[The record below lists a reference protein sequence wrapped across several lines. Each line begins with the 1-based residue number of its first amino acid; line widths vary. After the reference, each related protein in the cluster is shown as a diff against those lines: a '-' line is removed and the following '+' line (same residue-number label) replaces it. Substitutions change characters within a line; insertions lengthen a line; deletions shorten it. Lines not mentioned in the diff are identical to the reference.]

1 MQRKQ
6 LDSHL
11 QTCPR
16 AASPCSS
23 IASSNHHTIDL
34 PSVPDERRL
43 LVDQLFDRLHQLED
57 DISFVRSAL
66 NEETRQR
73 HKLIV
78 DVGNLRHRNAVD
90 DEWTLKVGDVLA
102 SFKKCLG
109 EETENRGID
118 VQQVRV
124 DIGRLELQYQ
134 VYISITIKC
143 MRVHLC

>member
-1 MQRKQ
+1 ME
-6 LDSHL
+6 SHL

-16 AASPCSS
+16 AASPISS
-23 IASSNHHTIDL
+23 IASSSNTNHRPVT
-34 PSVPDERRL
+34 DERRIL
-43 LVDQLFDRLHQLED
+43 IDHLVTRLHQLED
-57 DISFVRSAL
+57 DITFVRSAL

-78 DVGNLRHRNAVD
+78 DVGNLRQRNAVE

-134 VYISITIKC
+134 VSIFNFHI
-143 MRVHLC
+143 HYP